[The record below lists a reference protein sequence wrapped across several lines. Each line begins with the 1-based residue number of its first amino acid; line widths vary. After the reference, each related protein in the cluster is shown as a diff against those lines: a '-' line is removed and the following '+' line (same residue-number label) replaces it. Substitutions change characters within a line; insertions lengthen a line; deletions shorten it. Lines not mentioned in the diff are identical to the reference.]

1 MSQENAFISQFGS
14 SGGGGG
20 AGIQGLQGAQG
31 LQGVQGN
38 LGTQGSTGSGAQG
51 VQGVQGVQGNLG
63 TQGSTGSGAQGTQ
76 GVQGERGEIGLQGI
90 QGLQGEIGAQGST
103 GAGTQGVQGLQ
114 GVQGQLG
121 TQGSTGA
128 GIQGVQGVQG
138 LQGEIGA
145 QGSTG
150 AGIQGVQGVQGQI
163 GLQGEIG
170 AQGSTGAGIQGVQG
184 VQGQIGLQ
192 GDIGSQ
198 GTTGAGIQ
206 GVQGVQ
212 GVQGLQGDIG
222 SQGTTGAGI
231 QGVQG
236 VQGLIGSQGIQ
247 GAGGVVGYFGSFFST
262 QDQSA
267 TTINT
272 ETLFTYNNTSY
283 SNGVSVAGTQIRF
296 NNEGYYALNFSI
308 QFENLGGGG
317 NNEVE
322 VWLKLN
328 GNNIA
333 NSATR
338 YIVPS
343 NAPFVVSSLDFFL
356 RISVG
361 DYIEVAWDTDN
372 LNIQAHADLASPPYP
387 AIPSVILNTWQVTY
401 AIQGVQ
407 GATGSGT
414 QGSQGTQGLQGVQGL
429 QGAQRYND
437 GNIQLQWS
445 TGFANLTNGVD
456 NPIPFNSASFTRG
469 SDLASSNLG
478 TTNAGVLISATGV
491 YLVTC
496 RSHFFDMGSNMIMT
510 TGLRS
515 STNGTTWTFLTFNN
529 RARYEGTNTNQI
541 QDSSFLIYVTSVPF
555 YIQMYVNPS
564 ANAPFPAD
572 LGAPS
577 TLGVSRIGV

>member
-20 AGIQGLQGAQG
+20 AGIQGLQG
-31 LQGVQGN
+31 
-38 LGTQGSTGSGAQG
+38 T
-51 VQGVQGVQGNLG
+51 QGVQGVQGNLG

-128 GIQGVQGVQG
+128 GTQGVQGVQG

-150 AGIQGVQGVQGQI
+150 AGIQGVQGVQG
-163 GLQGEIG
+163 
-170 AQGSTGAGIQGVQG
+170 
-184 VQGQIGLQ
+184 LQ
-192 GDIGSQ
+192 GDIG
-198 GTTGAGIQ
+198 A
-206 GVQGVQ
+206 
-212 GVQGLQGDIG
+212 
-222 SQGTTGAGI
+222 QGTTGAGI

-262 QDQSA
+262 QDQTA

-308 QFENLGGGG
+308 QFENQGGGG
-317 NNEVE
+317 SNEVE
-322 VWLKLN
+322 VWLKQN
-328 GNNIA
+328 GSNIA
-333 NSATR
+333 DSATR
-338 YIVPS
+338 YIVPT

-356 RISVG
+356 RINSG

-372 LNIQAHADLASPPYP
+372 LNIIAHADVATAPYP
-387 AIPSVILNTWQVTY
+387 AIPSVILNAWQVTY

-407 GATGSGT
+407 GL
-414 QGSQGTQGLQGVQGL
+414 QGIQGLQGL
-429 QGAQRYND
+429 QGIQGTQRYND
-437 GNIQLQWS
+437 GNIQLQWT

-515 STNGTTWTFLTFNN
+515 STNGTTWTFLTFNA